1 MKSHIILE
9 PTTGKLFLVDEQG
22 QVQIFDLNPGLHI
35 SLQGDTLNLAVPTA
49 FAPESVVRTTI
60 LDYPVQSSFFGVII
74 DTQGHVLSIIH
85 TPVFPSSGSSAVAG
99 GGKMKL
105 GSVDLT
111 LSRNILTTMTAN
123 LGASEETGHAP
134 DAPDSQLEWLLL
146 DLEQF
151 SLVIELVGGQL
162 RLSTIAVSQGNL
174 A

>member
-1 MKSHIILE
+1 MKNHIILE
-9 PTTGKLFLVDEQG
+9 PTTGNLFLMDEQG
-22 QVQIFDLNPGLHI
+22 QVQIFDLNAGLHI
-35 SLQGDTLNLAVPTA
+35 SLQGDNLNIAPPTA

-60 LDYPVQSSFFGVII
+60 LDPVQSHFSVVF
-74 DTQGHVLSIIH
+74 DTNAQVLSIVL
-85 TPVFPSSGSSAVAG
+85 TPLFPGSGASAVAG

-123 LGASEETGHAP
+123 LGASEEAGNTP
-134 DAPDSQLEWLLL
+134 ETPVSQLEWLLL
-146 DLEQF
+146 DLKQF

-162 RLSTIAVSQGNL
+162 RLSTIAVGQENL

>member
-9 PTTGKLFLVDEQG
+9 PTTGKLFLMDEQG
-22 QVQIFDLNPGLHI
+22 QVQIFDLNPGLLI
-35 SLQGDTLNLAVPTA
+35 SLQGADLNIAPVGPLAPA
-49 FAPESVVRTTI
+49 MLVRTTF
-60 LDYPVQSSFFGVII
+60 LDPAQSHFNVIF
-74 DTQGHVLSIIH
+74 DADAQVLSIVL
-85 TPVFPSSGSSAVAG
+85 TPLLPSSGASAVAG

-134 DAPDSQLEWLLL
+134 EAPASQLEWLLL
-146 DLEQF
+146 DLKQF

-162 RLSTIAVSQGNL
+162 RLSTIAVGQGNL

>member
-9 PTTGKLFLVDEQG
+9 PTTGKLFLMDEQG
-22 QVQIFDLNPGLHI
+22 QVQIFDLNPGLLI
-35 SLQGDTLNLAVPTA
+35 SLQGADLNIAPVGPLVPA
-49 FAPESVVRTTI
+49 MLVRTTI
-60 LDYPVQSSFFGVII
+60 LDPAQSHFNVIF
-74 DTQGHVLSIIH
+74 DADAQVLSIVL
-85 TPVFPSSGSSAVAG
+85 TPLFPSSGASAVAG

-123 LGASEETGHAP
+123 LGASEEAGHAP
-134 DAPDSQLEWLLL
+134 EAPASQLEWLLL
-146 DLEQF
+146 DLKQF

-162 RLSTIAVSQGNL
+162 RLSTIAVGQGNL

>member
-1 MKSHIILE
+1 MKSHIVLE
-9 PTTGKLFLVDEQG
+9 PATGKLFLMDEQG
-22 QVQIFDLNPGLHI
+22 QVQIFDLDPGLQI
-35 SLQGDTLNLAVPTA
+35 SLSGDNLNIAPSASFV
-49 FAPESVVRTTI
+49 PESVVRSTI
-60 LDYPVQSSFFGVII
+60 LDPGQSHFNVVFDGNA
-74 DTQGHVLSIIH
+74 QVLSIVL
-85 TPVFPSSGSSAVAG
+85 TPLFPGSGSSALAG

-123 LGASEETGHAP
+123 LGASEEAGNTPGTPA
-134 DAPDSQLEWLLL
+134 SQLEWLLL
-146 DLEQF
+146 DLKQF

>member
-9 PTTGKLFLVDEQG
+9 PTTGKLFLMDEQG
-22 QVQIFDLNPGLHI
+22 QVQIFDLNPGLQL
-35 SLQGDTLNLAVPTA
+35 SLSGDNLNIAPLTF

-60 LDYPVQSSFFGVII
+60 LDTDQSHFNVVF
-74 DTQGHVLSIIH
+74 DANAQVLSIVL
-85 TPVFPSSGSSAVAG
+85 TPTFPSSGASAVAG

-123 LGASEETGHAP
+123 LGASEEAGNTPETPA
-134 DAPDSQLEWLLL
+134 SQLEWLLL
-146 DLEQF
+146 DLKQF
-151 SLVIELVGGQL
+151 SLVVELVDDGQL

>member
-9 PTTGKLFLVDEQG
+9 PATGKLFLMDEQG
-22 QVQIFDLNPGLHI
+22 QVQIFDLNPGLLI
-35 SLQGDTLNLAVPTA
+35 SLQGAALNIAPLGPLAPA
-49 FAPESVVRTTI
+49 MLVRTTI
-60 LDYPVQSSFFGVII
+60 LDPGKSHFNVIF
-74 DTQGHVLSIIH
+74 DANAQVLSIVL
-85 TPVFPSSGSSAVAG
+85 TPLFSGTDASAVAG

-123 LGASEETGHAP
+123 LGASEEAGHTPETPA
-134 DAPDSQLEWLLL
+134 SQLEWLLL
-146 DLEQF
+146 DLTQF
-151 SLVIELVGGQL
+151 SLVVELVDGQV